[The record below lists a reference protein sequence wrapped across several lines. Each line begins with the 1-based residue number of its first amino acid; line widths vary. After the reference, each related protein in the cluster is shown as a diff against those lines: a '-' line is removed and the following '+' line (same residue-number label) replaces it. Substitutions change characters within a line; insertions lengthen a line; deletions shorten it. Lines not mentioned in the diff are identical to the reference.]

1 MATLINGDGNPA
13 VYAAQDAD
21 LLSGAITN
29 NKTVILD
36 VGEKFSA
43 DVLSSSVIEV
53 HDGVILTKEGRRIQL
68 DQNAVDLFEFPAG
81 AQGVVSWYYIG
92 YKLEIDEDSH
102 QICSTFVQKMDTEGD
117 TIPEGSFRDGDQ
129 EVYISLYHVQQD
141 TLGVL
146 TPTLVLT
153 ENMTMIDVLDNLIG
167 SASDLPDPTKTV
179 TKNID
184 QINSDLTN
192 KLDKSW
198 ISRGNA
204 PGNVGVSFGGEFT
217 DIYIK
222 VNYSSDYMFS
232 MFIPKISTSS
242 IYYFYREGDTHNLCR
257 IGIKQDGAYVSDLY
271 LDDGNVNL
279 NANCTIEVF
288 TRQNSDLTDTLLYDT
303 QTFTPE
309 NYGNLYHNAKI
320 TRHGNTCMLE
330 IHGFKTLAQNYD
342 NTVFVGGSVRED
354 LRPKQDTTFTLFD
367 PSGTAYRLVLYAN
380 GGLKVYMY
388 NNGSGYQNNL
398 IDFVCYVI

>member
-1 MATLINGDGNPA
+1 MATLINGDGNQA

-102 QICSTFVQKMDTEGD
+102 QICSTFVQKMDSEGD
-117 TIPEGSFRDGDQ
+117 TIPEGSFREGDQ

-184 QINSDLTN
+184 QINSDLLEECRVRLVALTGTVDCSVADN
-192 KLDKSW
+192 DTIGYKTTGANAVLIQTLPGFPSGKRTINFAIRYAFVGQENHIAILN
-198 ISRGNA
+198 ISNDGR
-204 PGNVGVSFGGEFT
+204 
-217 DIYIK
+217 IYA
-222 VNYSSDYMFS
+222 NS
-232 MFIPKISTSS
+232 KISGTVT
-242 IYYFYREGDTHNLCR
+242 FC
-257 IGIKQDGAYVSDLY
+257 
-271 LDDGNVNL
+271 
-279 NANCTIEVF
+279 IEV
-288 TRQNSDLTDTLLYDT
+288 LYTD
-303 QTFTPE
+303 
-309 NYGNLYHNAKI
+309 
-320 TRHGNTCMLE
+320 
-330 IHGFKTLAQNYD
+330 
-342 NTVFVGGSVRED
+342 V
-354 LRPKQDTTFTLFD
+354 
-367 PSGTAYRLVLYAN
+367 
-380 GGLKVYMY
+380 
-388 NNGSGYQNNL
+388 
-398 IDFVCYVI
+398 

>member
-1 MATLINGDGNPA
+1 MATLINGDGNQA

-102 QICSTFVQKMDTEGD
+102 QVCSTFVQKMDTEGD

-153 ENMTMIDVLDNLIG
+153 EFMTATDILDNLIG

-184 QINSDLTN
+184 QINSELSEVTLQRLNALGKDWDFYKVGKIVFLSAPSPTN
-192 KLDKSW
+192 SSLV
-198 ISRGNA
+198 
-204 PGNVGVSFGGEFT
+204 VGSNNIGTLPSDYRPRRAAFG
-217 DIYIK
+217 K
-222 VNYSSDYMFS
+222 AVNYSGSMYLAVNADGTVILTSD
-232 MFIPKISTSS
+232 
-242 IYYFYREGDTHNLCR
+242 GAGTHNCAISLS
-257 IGIKQDGAYVSDLY
+257 Y
-271 LDDGNVNL
+271 
-279 NANCTIEVF
+279 
-288 TRQNSDLTDTLLYDT
+288 
-303 QTFTPE
+303 
-309 NYGNLYHNAKI
+309 I
-320 TRHGNTCMLE
+320 TN
-330 IHGFKTLAQNYD
+330 
-342 NTVFVGGSVRED
+342 
-354 LRPKQDTTFTLFD
+354 
-367 PSGTAYRLVLYAN
+367 
-380 GGLKVYMY
+380 
-388 NNGSGYQNNL
+388 
-398 IDFVCYVI
+398 

>member
-146 TPTLVLT
+146 TPTLALT

-167 SASDLPDPTKTV
+167 SASDLPDPTKTI

-184 QINSDLTN
+184 QINSDLSAKQN
-192 KLDKSW
+192 KTWNPVTFVPGSTTHFYVPNEAKEIEITALLY
-198 ISRGNA
+198 ISDQNRSLKWLLTEN
-204 PGNVGVSFGGEFT
+204 
-217 DIYIK
+217 DI
-222 VNYSSDYMFS
+222 FS
-232 MFIPKISTSS
+232 QV
-242 IYYFYREGDTHNLCR
+242 IYNGYY
-257 IGIKQDGAYVSDLY
+257 DGATIVACA
-271 LDDGNVNL
+271 LDVDG
-279 NANCTIEVF
+279 ANSIVGANQF
-288 TRQNSDLTDTLLYDT
+288 R
-303 QTFTPE
+303 
-309 NYGNLYHNAKI
+309 YGDVLRI
-320 TRHGNTCMLE
+320 PM
-330 IHGFKTLAQNYD
+330 
-342 NTVFVGGSVRED
+342 VRA
-354 LRPKQDTTFTLFD
+354 RW
-367 PSGTAYRLVLYAN
+367 R
-380 GGLKVYMY
+380 
-388 NNGSGYQNNL
+388 
-398 IDFVCYVI
+398 

>member
-1 MATLINGDGNPA
+1 MATLINGDGNQA

-21 LLSGAITN
+21 MLSGAITN

-36 VGEKFSA
+36 VGEKFRA
-43 DVLSSSVIEV
+43 EVLSSSIIEV

-102 QICSTFVQKMDTEGD
+102 QICSTFVQKMDSEGD

-184 QINSDLTN
+184 QINSDLTDYI
-192 KLDKSW
+192 KKSSLVGSVVNIENYTSDYFICPKNGYIRINGGSLVVRGELSDTSF
-198 ISRGNA
+198 ISVPLGQIVSTFVPEGMQVKIVSMITNGNA
-204 PGNVGVSFGGEFT
+204 R
-217 DIYIK
+217 YIPW
-222 VNYSSDYMFS
+222 
-232 MFIPKISTSS
+232 I
-242 IYYFYREGDTHNLCR
+242 
-257 IGIKQDGAYVSDLY
+257 
-271 LDDGNVNL
+271 
-279 NANCTIEVF
+279 
-288 TRQNSDLTDTLLYDT
+288 
-303 QTFTPE
+303 
-309 NYGNLYHNAKI
+309 
-320 TRHGNTCMLE
+320 
-330 IHGFKTLAQNYD
+330 
-342 NTVFVGGSVRED
+342 
-354 LRPKQDTTFTLFD
+354 
-367 PSGTAYRLVLYAN
+367 
-380 GGLKVYMY
+380 
-388 NNGSGYQNNL
+388 
-398 IDFVCYVI
+398 

>member
-1 MATLINGDGNPA
+1 MATLINGDGNQA

-102 QICSTFVQKMDTEGD
+102 QICSTFVQKMDSEGD

-184 QINSDLTN
+184 QINSDLTVKTIN
-192 KLDKSW
+192 TGIIGLQAHKSGHIITLDY
-198 ISRGNA
+198 
-204 PGNVGVSFGGEFT
+204 EYT
-217 DIYIK
+217 
-222 VNYSSDYMFS
+222 YSS
-232 MFIPKISTSS
+232 IP
-242 IYYFYREGDTHNLCR
+242 
-257 IGIKQDGAYVSDLY
+257 
-271 LDDGNVNL
+271 
-279 NANCTIEVF
+279 
-288 TRQNSDLTDTLLYDT
+288 
-303 QTFTPE
+303 
-309 NYGNLYHNAKI
+309 
-320 TRHGNTCMLE
+320 
-330 IHGFKTLAQNYD
+330 
-342 NTVFVGGSVRED
+342 
-354 LRPKQDTTFTLFD
+354 
-367 PSGTAYRLVLYAN
+367 
-380 GGLKVYMY
+380 
-388 NNGSGYQNNL
+388 SGYQNLGVLPEEIRPLFKIRGIGVMVRASTDRGYVRIEISESTGIISYLASNSYSDATQMEFT
-398 IDFVCYVI
+398 ITFVR

>member
-1 MATLINGDGNPA
+1 MATLINGDGNQA

-21 LLSGAITN
+21 LLSGTITN

-81 AQGVVSWYYIG
+81 AQGVVSWYYMG

-102 QICSTFVQKMDTEGD
+102 QVCSTFVQKMDTEGD

-153 ENMTMIDVLDNLIG
+153 EFMTATDILDNLIG

-184 QINSDLTN
+184 QINSDLTTVN
-192 KLDKSW
+192 NRVGNSMGRSLLVSTFD
-198 ISRGNA
+198 ISNE
-204 PGNVGVSFGGEFT
+204 VTVS
-217 DIYIK
+217 
-222 VNYSSDYMFS
+222 VNLSDYKFFNVYAIRNS
-232 MFIPKISTSS
+232 APRFRFATSLISAS
-242 IYYFYREGDTHNLCR
+242 L
-257 IGIKQDGAYVSDLY
+257 
-271 LDDGNVNL
+271 L
-279 NANCTIEVF
+279 NASSANEMLYFGISSGQQWLESGHIYHENGILHALAG
-288 TRQNSDLTDTLLYDT
+288 NSGW
-303 QTFTPE
+303 TFVVE
-309 NYGNLYHNAKI
+309 
-320 TRHGNTCMLE
+320 
-330 IHGFKTLAQNYD
+330 
-342 NTVFVGGSVRED
+342 
-354 LRPKQDTTFTLFD
+354 
-367 PSGTAYRLVLYAN
+367 
-380 GGLKVYMY
+380 
-388 NNGSGYQNNL
+388 GYTN
-398 IDFVCYVI
+398 

>member
-1 MATLINGDGNPA
+1 MATLINGDGNQA

-102 QICSTFVQKMDTEGD
+102 QICSTFVQKMDSEGD

-184 QINSDLTN
+184 QINSDLAN
-192 KLDKSW
+192 K
-198 ISRGNA
+198 
-204 PGNVGVSFGGEFT
+204 NVGSGIETITVSSSTTYENALNQLFNTIDKNKVSINCRLTVGELVYHAVSLTSTAIAFVTTFGDTGGLSTNLLTCKSTASVAYRQQPDGTGFAFSEYAVGNSNTFT
-217 DIYIK
+217 
-222 VNYSSDYMFS
+222 
-232 MFIPKISTSS
+232 
-242 IYYFYREGDTHNLCR
+242 IYY
-257 IGIKQDGAYVSDLY
+257 
-271 LDDGNVNL
+271 
-279 NANCTIEVF
+279 
-288 TRQNSDLTDTLLYDT
+288 
-303 QTFTPE
+303 
-309 NYGNLYHNAKI
+309 
-320 TRHGNTCMLE
+320 
-330 IHGFKTLAQNYD
+330 
-342 NTVFVGGSVRED
+342 
-354 LRPKQDTTFTLFD
+354 
-367 PSGTAYRLVLYAN
+367 
-380 GGLKVYMY
+380 
-388 NNGSGYQNNL
+388 
-398 IDFVCYVI
+398 

>member
-1 MATLINGDGNPA
+1 MATLINGDGNQA

-21 LLSGAITN
+21 MLSGAITN

-43 DVLSSSVIEV
+43 DVLSSSIIEV

-102 QICSTFVQKMDTEGD
+102 QICSTFVQKMDSEGD

-179 TKNID
+179 TKNIE
-184 QINSDLTN
+184 QINSDLTDCI
-192 KLDKSW
+192 KKSSLVGSVVN
-198 ISRGNA
+198 IENYTSDYFICPKNGYIRVNGGSLVVRGESSDVAFINVPLGQIVSTFVPEGMQVKVVSMITNGNA
-204 PGNVGVSFGGEFT
+204 R
-217 DIYIK
+217 YIPW
-222 VNYSSDYMFS
+222 
-232 MFIPKISTSS
+232 I
-242 IYYFYREGDTHNLCR
+242 
-257 IGIKQDGAYVSDLY
+257 
-271 LDDGNVNL
+271 
-279 NANCTIEVF
+279 
-288 TRQNSDLTDTLLYDT
+288 
-303 QTFTPE
+303 
-309 NYGNLYHNAKI
+309 
-320 TRHGNTCMLE
+320 
-330 IHGFKTLAQNYD
+330 
-342 NTVFVGGSVRED
+342 
-354 LRPKQDTTFTLFD
+354 
-367 PSGTAYRLVLYAN
+367 
-380 GGLKVYMY
+380 
-388 NNGSGYQNNL
+388 
-398 IDFVCYVI
+398 